1 MSNEENC
8 DAPWEYEDGWFSEPN
23 VEFVI
28 EPDDE
33 KKGIFERIKSFFTL
47 MF

>member
-1 MSNEENC
+1 MSDREHKRNPLNVN
-8 DAPWEYEDGWFSEPN
+8 AGWYSEPN

-33 KKGIFERIKSFFTL
+33 EKGIFEKIKTFFRL

>member
-1 MSNEENC
+1 MPNEKDNTIKIDE
-8 DAPWEYEDGWFSEPN
+8 ESGWFSEPN